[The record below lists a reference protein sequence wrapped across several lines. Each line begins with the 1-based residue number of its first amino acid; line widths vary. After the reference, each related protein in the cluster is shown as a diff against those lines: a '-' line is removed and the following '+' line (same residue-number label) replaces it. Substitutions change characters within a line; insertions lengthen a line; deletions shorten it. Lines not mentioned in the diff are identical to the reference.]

1 MVLFTLLTFLMINVI
16 VIKVYSEPV
25 ERELEASMAQVADI
39 DEEALEE
46 LLASFMIHKN
56 ESVLLLLIDGVS
68 PESVVLLF

>member
-1 MVLFTLLTFLMINVI
+1 
-16 VIKVYSEPV
+16 
-25 ERELEASMAQVADI
+25 MAQVADI

-56 ESVLLLLIDGVS
+56 EFVLLLLIDGVS